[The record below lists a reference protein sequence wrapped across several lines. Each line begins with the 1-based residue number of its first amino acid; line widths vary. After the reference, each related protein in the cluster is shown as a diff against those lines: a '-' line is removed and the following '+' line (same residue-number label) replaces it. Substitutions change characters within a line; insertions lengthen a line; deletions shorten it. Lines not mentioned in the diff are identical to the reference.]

1 MSVVPVITTIGYEG
15 ITLESFIAT
24 LMSKGIEQV
33 IDVRELPLSRR
44 KGFSK
49 TAISASLLN
58 AGIEYVHLKSLGDPK
73 PGRLAARAGRDA
85 EFRRIFGN
93 HLKTD
98 EAQLGLAQCAKLA
111 KAKSSALLCFERC
124 PTCCH
129 RAIIADSLRLAYG
142 FSIRH
147 IEMLSAAHGPLTA
160 RGSSSTRQG
169 RSASR
174 S

>member
-1 MSVVPVITTIGYEG
+1 MPVIATIGYEG
-15 ITLESFIAT
+15 ITLDSFIT
-24 LMSKGIEQV
+24 ELINNGIRQV

-49 TAISASLLN
+49 TAISSALSM
-58 AGIEYVHLKSLGDPK
+58 ADIGYVHLKSLGDPK

-93 HLKTD
+93 HMKTD
-98 EAQLGLAQCAKLA
+98 EAQRGLALCAKLA
-111 KAKSSALLCFERC
+111 AKKSSALLCFERC

-129 RAIIADSLRLAYG
+129 RAIVAEALRLAYG
-142 FSIRH
+142 FRIRH
-147 IEMLSAAHGPLTA
+147 IEMLSASHGRLVS
-160 RGSSSTRQG
+160 RRSSSTRQG
-169 RSASR
+169 RSAGR